1 MTVAGVTQVLMEQL
15 VVKVNVVTLEQQVF
29 RGRQDHQEPRAREV
43 KMDSLELPDNRESQ
57 VRLDSQGL
65 PDLRD
70 SRDQMDSQV
79 FLDSLA
85 YLDWR
90 VRGVQKDRLVHKV
103 HRVHLGHQVP
113 LVQLVTQATVVHLG
127 RTAPL
132 VNLELWVNRVF
143 LEWQVQMVRQVTGAV
158 MALEV
163 LLVTKVLKVT
173 LAGLE

>member
-1 MTVAGVTQVLMEQL
+1 MEQL

-43 KMDSLELPDNRESQ
+43 KMDSSALPDNRESQ

-90 VRGVQKDRLVHKV
+90 VRGVQKDRLVHEV

-113 LVQLVTQATVVHLG
+113 PVQLVTQATVVHLG

-132 VNLELWVNRVF
+132 DNLELWVNRVF